1 MEEARAGT
9 TSRSLAERRLS
20 WSGICNSVQYDGACA
35 HPRRAIPRPIGA
47 SATNV
52 GGGAVVAAHVP
63 LEISPAVP
71 SLTPPAVPTD
81 LVQA

>member
-20 WSGICNSVQYDGACA
+20 WSGICNSVQYDGACT

-52 GGGAVVAAHVP
+52 GGGAVVVP
-63 LEISPAVP
+63 LEISPP
-71 SLTPPAVPTD
+71 SPR
-81 LVQA
+81 